1 MKKTTQSKLFYTKSG
16 AKILLVEEN
25 KISCWNS
32 EDISLCFTVQGNF
45 VGVSDDDKVI
55 LLLSDQGV
63 KLIDS
68 SNGIELDNVQLKD
81 GMFRDDQRSI
91 ISTAPN
97 SDQLIVKDVF
107 GILPA
112 RQITLKGKMEFYPP
126 VRTWNSEYVV
136 VRTWYDDGWDGE
148 WHECYN
154 MVNKRKVFHGPGR
167 SGFNMQVSH
176 SPQKNIFA
184 LHECRRIFIYDVISG
199 YRIYDIYNR
208 DAQVYDRNG
217 LIARGPREIL
227 DISYYPLAYNLLA
240 VATENEIRL
249 MAVDCNCQLYQAW
262 ESGMILGQARK
273 DDPFKNI
280 SFSPDG
286 MYITWITSSGKLT
299 QNKVD
304 LSPSIIA
311 SVEKENYQ
319 FLGVK
324 IKIEGLSET
333 DQIDMLI
340 PSQEGIE
347 NGIELLIIN
356 DEEDMDDQERDRLF
370 VAKLNSYADY
380 VFGGN
385 LSKQLPQT
393 EIADVLIR
401 VVYIMPPT
409 DKMREIS
416 TIHRKDNPSLQI
428 RVVFQD
434 AQSYREMIEAA
445 HFREQLSKIVKNE
458 K

>member
-1 MKKTTQSKLFYTKSG
+1 LFYTKSG

-25 KISCWNS
+25 KIFCWNS
-32 EDISLCFTVQGNF
+32 GDMSLCFITQGNF
-45 VGVSDDDKVI
+45 VGVSDDEKVI

-63 KLIDS
+63 VLVDS
-68 SNGIELDNVQLKD
+68 SSGIELDKTQLKD
-81 GMFRDDQRSI
+81 GMFRNDQRSI
-91 ISTAPN
+91 ISTALN
-97 SDQLIVKDVF
+97 SDQLIIKDVF

-112 RQITLKGKMEFYPP
+112 RQITLLGKMEFYPP

-176 SPQKNIFA
+176 STQKNIFA
-184 LHECRRIFIYDVISG
+184 IHECSRIFVYDLMSG
-199 YRIYDIYNR
+199 YRIYDIHNR
-208 DAQVYDRNG
+208 DAPYDKNG
-217 LIARGPREIL
+217 LVMRGPRKIL
-227 DISYYPLAYNLLA
+227 DISLYPLAYNLLA
-240 VATENEIRL
+240 VAVENEIRL
-249 MAVDCNCQLYQAW
+249 MAVDYNCQLYQAW
-262 ESGMILGQARK
+262 ESGMVLGHAQK

-286 MYITWITSSGKLT
+286 RYIAWISSRGELT
-299 QNKVD
+299 QRTVD
-304 LSPSIIA
+304 FSPSILA
-311 SVEKENYQ
+311 SVEKENHQ
-319 FLGVK
+319 LLGIK
-324 IKIEGLSET
+324 IKIEGLRET

-356 DEEDMDDQERDRLF
+356 DEEDMDRLF
-370 VAKLNSYADY
+370 VDKLNNYAGF
-380 VFGGN
+380 VFGGD
-385 LSKQLPQT
+385 LSKKLSQT
-393 EIADVLIR
+393 KIADVLIR
-401 VVYIMPPT
+401 VVYIIPPS
-409 DKMREIS
+409 DAMRKIS
-416 TIHRKDNPSLQI
+416 TIYYKDNPAQQI

-445 HFREQLSKIVKNE
+445 HFREQLSKLVKNE